1 MKKTTLIL
9 FLFTI
14 LLYSCDDRD
23 KNERVYN
30 AIVLGKGM
38 DCGETYLIE
47 FDNNV
52 SELPENS
59 FDNVYYAINLP
70 EEYKIE
76 GKEIYVEFRIPE
88 NDEIMVCTF
97 LGPTFPQIY
106 ITKTE

>member
-14 LLYSCDDRD
+14 LLYSCDDSD

-30 AIVLGKGM
+30 ATVLGKGM

-47 FDNNV
+47 FDDDV

-76 GKEIYVEFRIPE
+76 GKEIYVEFRQPE
-88 NDEIMVCTF
+88 NDETMDCTF

-106 ITKTE
+106 ITKIE